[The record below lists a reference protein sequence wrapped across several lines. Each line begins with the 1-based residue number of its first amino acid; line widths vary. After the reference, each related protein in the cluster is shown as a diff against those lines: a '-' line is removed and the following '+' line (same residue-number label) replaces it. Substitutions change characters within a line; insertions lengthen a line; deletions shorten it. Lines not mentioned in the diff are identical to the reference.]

1 MCQPTTPD
9 QYPNAD
15 PLQMAFTEL
24 GSAVSCLHMETEHIF
39 GPFEDA
45 CGPEG
50 YIVNNQKW
58 AKHAFE
64 HIQAAREWMRKIK
77 L

>member
-1 MCQPTTPD
+1 
-9 QYPNAD
+9 
-15 PLQMAFTEL
+15 
-24 GSAVSCLHMETEHIF
+24 METQHIF

-77 L
+77 R